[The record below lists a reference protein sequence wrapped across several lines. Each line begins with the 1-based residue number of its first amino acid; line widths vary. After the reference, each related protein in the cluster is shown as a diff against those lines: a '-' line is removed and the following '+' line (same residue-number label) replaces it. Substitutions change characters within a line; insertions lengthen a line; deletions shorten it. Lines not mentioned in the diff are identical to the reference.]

1 MVGKNIFDLIP
12 LNFFAPLSN
21 SNRRLNFELLNTL
34 NEKMRDDIAQ
44 FSKESVVE
52 WLEEYLR
59 NTNFD
64 KRFNDENN
72 EDEELEKTP
81 HDMALSKLSY
91 FTRCGWLIQ
100 ETDKDFKVTYQM
112 SSFAIE
118 QLKLFSDTIEE
129 DTRPLELTSYVYSI
143 YSDLQG
149 EDFNHS
155 VDRME
160 SIQRNA
166 SNLYS
171 LLRGLNSRVKHFLS
185 KLLENPDA
193 KPNEILSALL
203 IDYRN
208 SVVLKGF
215 TNLRSKDNPSKYKA
229 DILRSIDN
237 LKGHMFDMV
246 NNYLVVK
253 CNGQDTVDNR
263 LEAEK
268 YFSEVLSDVEFLF
281 DSIEDIISKIDKK
294 NTQYVSATF
303 SRLEYLLN
311 EEKDLEGR
319 INRLFKEMQE
329 SGYDSEDSFHLY
341 KTGLIDDTNSLF
353 QPRQH
358 RTKVK
363 YVIESKKEEMD
374 PKLVEEDKNRLKE
387 QLMFSVHEVDKYILS
402 LLKDKKS
409 ITAKEIPITNFSEL
423 MRVFL
428 AEVYSVSPLVHY
440 QIKLRDENI
449 SWQGHT
455 MNDFVIE
462 RRTTDGSS
470 K

>member
-1 MVGKNIFDLIP
+1 MADKNIFDLIP

-21 SNRRLNFELLNTL
+21 GNRRLNFELLNTL
-34 NEKMRDDIAQ
+34 NVKMKDDIAQ
-44 FSKESVVE
+44 FSKDSVVE
-52 WLEEYLR
+52 WLEEYLM

-64 KRFNDENN
+64 IRFNDENN
-72 EDEELEKTP
+72 QDEEQEKTP
-81 HDMALSKLSY
+81 HEMALSKLSY

-100 ETDKDFKVTYQM
+100 ETDKDFKITYQM

-118 QLKLFSDTIEE
+118 QLKLFADTIDE

-143 YSDLQG
+143 YHDLQG
-149 EDFNHS
+149 EDWNHS
-155 VDRME
+155 VDRIE
-160 SIQRNA
+160 SIERNT

-193 KPNEILSALL
+193 KPEEILGALL

-229 DILRSIDN
+229 DILYSIDN
-237 LKGHMFDMV
+237 LKGHMYDMV

-253 CNGQDTVDNR
+253 CNGQDTVENR
-263 LEAEK
+263 LEAEG
-268 YFSEVLSDVEFLF
+268 FFSRVLSEVESLF
-281 DSIEDIISKIDKK
+281 DSIEDLISKIDKK
-294 NTQYVSATF
+294 NAQYVSATN

-329 SGYDSEDSFHLY
+329 CEYDEEDSFHLY
-341 KTGLIDDTNSLF
+341 KTGLIDGTNSLF

-358 RTKVK
+358 HTKVK
-363 YVIESKKEEMD
+363 YVIQPKSKEID
-374 PKLVEEDKNRLKE
+374 PKLIEENKKRLKE
-387 QLMFSVHEVDKYILS
+387 QLMYSVHEIDKYILS
-402 LLKDKKS
+402 LLKDRAS
-409 ITAKEIPITNFSEL
+409 VTAKDIPISDFSEL

-428 AEVYSVSPLVHY
+428 AELYSVSPLVHY
-440 QIKLRDENI
+440 QIKLRDEQIHWKNY
-449 SWQGHT
+449 T

-462 RRTTDGSS
+462 RRTAYGSS